1 MAIRIGLNGQSA
13 GGDKVD
19 LFGRIRRRFFRA
31 IFRTTNVPT
40 AIAIAV
46 ILGAAFFAEAQN
58 HEIFRQELRAQVRAR
73 IELIR
78 AKLEG
83 NVSGN
88 IQLVRGLVATI
99 ATEPDMNQDR
109 FARLA
114 SALPHDQSQI
124 RSVAAA
130 PDLVVSLI
138 YPLAGNE
145 KALGLDYRE
154 NAAQREAAFRARDT
168 GELVLAGPVELVQGG
183 TAFIGR
189 FPVYTKRANGGFW
202 GIVSVVIDADRL
214 YRESGLMERG
224 MPIDVAIA
232 RLDGPA
238 GQDTPFFGEPSV
250 LDQDPEYADVLLPSV
265 TWRIAAVP
273 KGGWDVPP
281 DNRWLLRAVVLLC
294 GALIVIPMLVTA
306 RLVEERQR
314 HIRELRRRETELK
327 RLSRRLGLALET
339 SQVGVWDFDMARDE
353 LVWDDRMNEL
363 YGLPV
368 DDGPRTY
375 ADWRNALHPE
385 DLERAERDFDEA
397 IGVTGRYYSEF
408 RVRLPDGVIRHIR
421 AIGAIYE
428 GAEGSSKIVG
438 VNWDVSADVERNEDL
453 RRTKNLMEARHAELM
468 VAKARIEHTALH
480 DALTGLPNR
489 RYLDQKLELRA
500 RREDR
505 AERTALL
512 HIDLDRF
519 KQINDTLGHAAGDA
533 MLVHAASVLK
543 SNVRAS
549 DFLAR
554 VGGDEFVVMCLLD
567 GDDADANHRYLSEL
581 ANRIVRKM
589 GEPVMY
595 EGHECRF
602 GVSVGIS
609 IDSGAGSDPRSL
621 LVDADIALYRAKSR
635 GRNQHQFFNEALQ
648 AEIVSTKRVADEILN
663 GLEQGQFIV
672 HYQPQFDARSLE
684 VAGVEALVRWNHPT
698 EGVLGPDRF
707 LKIAEELSVVPTID
721 RMVLERSLADFE
733 KWNRAGLRVPRI
745 AVNVSARRLGDEE
758 LIRSLRSLNIR
769 RGTVS
774 FELVESI
781 FLDDNDELIGWNVE
795 QIKELG
801 IDVEIDDFGT
811 GYASI
816 VSLLKLRPRRLK
828 IDRQLVMPITLS
840 TAQTNLVQSIIE
852 IGRSLGIEV
861 IAEGV
866 ETMEHARILREL
878 GCQELQGYAFAR
890 PMSAADFEAFILARR
905 GRAAG

>member
-1 MAIRIGLNGQSA
+1 MGLHGQSFL
-13 GGDKVD
+13 G
-19 LFGRIRRRFFRA
+19 LFRT
-31 IFRTTNVPT
+31 IFRSTNIPT
-40 AIAIAV
+40 AIAVVV
-46 ILGAAFFAEAQN
+46 ILCAGVFAELQN
-58 HEIFRQELRAQVRAR
+58 REIFRQALRAEVRNR
-73 IELIR
+73 VELIR

-99 ATEPDMNQDR
+99 ATEPEMNQDR
-109 FARLA
+109 FATLA
-114 SALPHDQSQI
+114 SSLFYQKSQI

-130 PDLVVSLI
+130 PGLVVSLI

-145 KALGLDYRE
+145 KALGLDYRD
-154 NAAQREAAFRARDT
+154 NAAQRAAALRARDT
-168 GELVLAGPVELVQGG
+168 GELVLAGPVQLVQGG

-189 FPVYTKRANGGFW
+189 FPVFTNHADGGFW
-202 GIVSVVIDADRL
+202 GIASVVIDAGRL
-214 YRESGLMERG
+214 YAESGLTDRDL
-224 MPIDVAIA
+224 PVDLAITNREGA
-232 RLDGPA
+232 DGA
-238 GQDTPFFGEPSV
+238 DMPFFGDPSV
-250 LDQDPEYADVLLPSV
+250 LGHDPESADVLLPSAV
-265 TWRIAAVP
+265 WRIAAVP

-294 GALIVIPMLVTA
+294 GALIIIPMFATG

-327 RLSRRLGLALET
+327 RLSHRLGLALET
-339 SQVGVWDFDMARDE
+339 SQVGVWDFDIAGDE

-368 DDGPRTY
+368 DGRPRTY
-375 ADWRNALHPE
+375 VDWRNALHPD
-385 DLERAERDFDEA
+385 DLDRAERDFDEA
-397 IGVTGRYYSEF
+397 IGVTGKYHSEY
-408 RVRLPDGVIRHIR
+408 RVRLSDGTIRHIR
-421 AIGAIYE
+421 AIGAIYQ

-438 VNWDVSADVERNEDL
+438 VNWDVTADVERNEDL

-489 RYLDQKLELRA
+489 RYLDERLELRA
-500 RREDR
+500 RRSDGAR
-505 AERTALL
+505 RTALL

-533 MLVHAASVLK
+533 MLVHAANVLR
-543 SNVRAS
+543 SNVRAN

-567 GDDADANHRYLSEL
+567 SDDAPANHEYLAEL
-581 ANRIVRKM
+581 ASRIIRKM
-589 GEPVMY
+589 GEPVLY
-595 EGHECRF
+595 QGHECRF

-609 IDSGAGSDPRSL
+609 IDSGTGGDPRSL

-672 HYQPQFDARSLE
+672 HYQPQFDAHTLE
-684 VAGVEALVRWNHPT
+684 VTGVEALVRWNHPT
-698 EGVLGPDRF
+698 EGILGPDRF
-707 LKIAEELSVVPTID
+707 LRVAEELSVVSTID
-721 RMVLERSLADFE
+721 RIVLEQAHADFE
-733 KWNRAGLRVPRI
+733 RWEGAGLRVPRI

-758 LIRSLRSLNIR
+758 LIRSLRGLNIR
-769 RGTVS
+769 PGTVS

-781 FLDDNDELIGWNVE
+781 FLDDNDELIGWNVD
-795 QIKELG
+795 QVKELG
-801 IDVEIDDFGT
+801 IDIEIDDFGT

-828 IDRQLVMPITLS
+828 IDRQLVMPITSS
-840 TAQTNLVQSIIE
+840 TAQSNLVHSIIE
-852 IGRSLGIEV
+852 IGRSLGVEV

-866 ETMEHARILREL
+866 ETMEHARILRDL

-890 PMSAADFEAFILARR
+890 AMSAADLEEFVIGRHR
-905 GRAAG
+905 RAAG